1 MGVRACERVCVGESV
16 WKRVCGRGDCG
27 WESVGQVGRGN
38 VGESVEE

>member
-1 MGVRACERVCVGESV
+1 MEESV
-16 WKRVCGRGDCG
+16 WKRDCG